1 MRTPTRRELLGA
13 TAAAGAASLSGC
25 LDAVGNYLGA
35 DQEGGF
41 VVALTNIRR
50 PTPDGSG
57 PGTPNDIVARIDIEN
72 RRPER
77 VAGRL
82 EMELRYVPDGD
93 VEQRWQLSD
102 ELEYDRGISPQPLY
116 VFESAYQPGS
126 QVPDDYELDAEIVDV
141 RVIES

>member
-1 MRTPTRRELLGA
+1 MTRPTRRELLATVGA
-13 TAAAGAASLSGC
+13 TGAASLSGC

-57 PGTPNDIVARIDIEN
+57 PGTPADIVARVDIEN

-77 VAGRL
+77 VRGRL
-82 EMELRYVPDGD
+82 EMELRYVPNGE
-93 VEQRWQLSD
+93 VEKRWTLTD

-141 RVIES
+141 QVVDS